1 MIDFEL
7 VEKIKQTGKP
17 WWYSGVRD
25 ENWGG
30 KRKGAGRPK
39 TKFGMDVWINPN
51 PIQVKLL
58 MEYGDGDLSKGL
70 MKLINENF

>member
-1 MIDFEL
+1 MLDFDL
-7 VEKIKQTGKP
+7 VDKIKQKGKP
-17 WWYSGVRD
+17 WWYQGVRD

-39 TKFGMDVWINPN
+39 EKIGMGVMIDPN

-58 MEYGDGDLSKGL
+58 IEYGDGDLNKGL

>member
-1 MIDFEL
+1 MLDFDL
-7 VEKIKQTGKP
+7 VDKIKQKGKP
-17 WWYSGVRD
+17 WWFTGVRN

-39 TKFGMDVWINPN
+39 QKIGMGVMIDPN

-58 MEYGDGDLSKGL
+58 IEYGDGDLNKGL

>member
-1 MIDFEL
+1 MLDFEL
-7 VEKIKQTGKP
+7 VDKIKQKGKP
-17 WWYSGVRD
+17 WWYQGVRD

-39 TKFGMDVWINPN
+39 EKIGMGVIIDPN

-58 MEYGDGDLSKGL
+58 IEYGDGDLNKGL

>member
-1 MIDFEL
+1 MLDFEL
-7 VEKIKQTGKP
+7 VDKIKQKGKP
-17 WWYSGVRD
+17 WWYQGVRD

-39 TKFGMDVWINPN
+39 EKIGMGVMIDPN

-58 MEYGDGDLSKGL
+58 IEYGDGDLNKGL

>member
-1 MIDFEL
+1 MLDFDL
-7 VEKIKQTGKP
+7 VDKIKQKGKP
-17 WWYSGVRD
+17 WWYQGVRD

-39 TKFGMDVWINPN
+39 EKIGMGVMIDPN

-58 MEYGDGDLSKGL
+58 MEYGDGDLNKGL